1 MNGPT
6 LNYSGYRALIAIG
19 NGADPKDA
27 NLAHHL
33 PLLAALGYTTTAGA
47 LTDEGR
53 AFMTGST
60 R

>member
-6 LNYSGYRALIAIG
+6 LSYSGYQALLAIRS
-19 NGADPKDA
+19 GADPKTA

-33 PLLAALGYTTTAGA
+33 PLLAALGYTTTAGV

-53 AFMTGST
+53 TFVGGHA
-60 R
+60 

>member
-6 LNYSGYRALIAIG
+6 LNYSGYRALLAIR
-19 NGADPKDA
+19 NGADPKA
-27 NLAHHL
+27 TNLAHHL

-53 AFMTGST
+53 AFVGGHA
-60 R
+60 